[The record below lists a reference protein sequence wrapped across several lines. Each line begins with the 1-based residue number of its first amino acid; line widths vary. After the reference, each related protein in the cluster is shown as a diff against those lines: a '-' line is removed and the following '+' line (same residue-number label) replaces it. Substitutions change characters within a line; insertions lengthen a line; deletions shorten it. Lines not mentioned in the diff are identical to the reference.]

1 MPVLAPVIT
10 TTLPSIR
17 ALLSTLVIDQ
27 ETIIDNRN
35 LPPLSPASESRP
47 PQCCH
52 KCHQCTTGQTH
63 RRLKRRGFCFQEE
76 VELVFTFI
84 SWGCVACTLRFVL
97 NTDIFLQYFNNF
109 DRNQL
114 VCNVKYDCS
123 MQVQR
128 TWNQEQMW
136 TFSPAQKCAV
146 WVKKLAALWMQC

>member
-27 ETIIDNRN
+27 ETIIENRN

-47 PQCCH
+47 RQCCH
-52 KCHQCTTGQTH
+52 KCHHCPTGQTH
-63 RRLKRRGFCFQEE
+63 RRLKRRWFCFQEE

-97 NTDIFLQYFNNF
+97 NTDIFLQYFTNF
-109 DRNQL
+109 DWNQL
-114 VCNVKYDCS
+114 VCNVRYVCS
-123 MQVQR
+123 MYKLKELGIKNKCELSLLLKSVQFG
-128 TWNQEQMW
+128 WKSWPLLNAM
-136 TFSPAQKCAV
+136 
-146 WVKKLAALWMQC
+146 